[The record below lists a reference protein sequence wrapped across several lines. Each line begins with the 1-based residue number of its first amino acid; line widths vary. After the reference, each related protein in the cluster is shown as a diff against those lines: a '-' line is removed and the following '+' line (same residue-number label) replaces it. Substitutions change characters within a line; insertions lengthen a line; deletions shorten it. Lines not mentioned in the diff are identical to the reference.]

1 MKITNSTPSRTRTV
15 LGETYS
21 IHQPFTAE
29 HFSGA
34 EELGVS
40 ASGVAQQ
47 MNQVFAENVGNN
59 VASRI
64 RNADKNG
71 TARPTQ
77 ADVDALVAAYDFT
90 GSRASVGSSGSLFDR
105 LFFKNASAFIRKLVK
120 RKGYRDLPAPVTVAK
135 KDEAPKAGQI
145 SFEDF
150 EAEVVRLVEG
160 DGPWAEVEAFAN
172 VRSDLIED
180 TQAEEADVCRR
191 QQEAESKLSGLGL

>member
-105 LFFKNASAFIRKLVK
+105 LFFKNASAFIRKLIK

>member
-1 MKITNSTPSRTRTV
+1 MKITDSTPRRNRTI
-15 LGETYS
+15 LGDTYS
-21 IHQPFTAE
+21 IPQPFTAE

-47 MNQVFAENVGNN
+47 CNQVFAENIGNN

-64 RNADKNG
+64 RNAEKNG

-77 ADVDALVAAYDFT
+77 ADIDALVAAYDFT
-90 GSRASVGSSGSLFDR
+90 GSRASAGASGSLFDR

-120 RKGYRDLPAPVTVAK
+120 RKGYRDLPAPVVVAK
-135 KDEAPKAGQI
+135 KDEEPKTGQI
-145 SFEDF
+145 SFADF

-160 DGPWAEVEAFAN
+160 DGPWSEVEAFVA
-172 VRSDLIED
+172 VRDGLIED
-180 TQAEEADVCRR
+180 TQAEEADVRKR
-191 QQEAESKLSGLGL
+191 EQEAESKLSGLGL

>member
-1 MKITNSTPSRTRTV
+1 MKITDSTPSRNRTV
-15 LGETYS
+15 LGEVYS
-21 IHQPFTAE
+21 IPQPFTAE

-47 MNQVFAENVGNN
+47 MNQVLAENIGNN

-64 RNADKNG
+64 RNADKNS

-90 GSRASVGSSGSLFDR
+90 GSRASAGSSGSLFDR
-105 LFFKNASAFIRKLVK
+105 LFFKNASAFIRKLIK

-135 KDEAPKAGQI
+135 KDEAPKDGQI

-150 EAEVVRLVEG
+150 ETEVIRLVEG

-180 TQAEEADVCRR
+180 TLAEEAVVRGR
-191 QQEAESKLSGLGL
+191 QQEAESKLSSLGL

>member
-1 MKITNSTPSRTRTV
+1 MKITDSTPSRNRTV
-15 LGETYS
+15 LGEVYA
-21 IHQPFTAE
+21 IPQPFTAE
-29 HFSGA
+29 HFAGA

-47 MNQVFAENVGNN
+47 MNQVLAENIGNN
-59 VASRI
+59 IASRT
-64 RNADKNG
+64 RNADKNS

-90 GSRASVGSSGSLFDR
+90 GSRASAGSSGSLFDR
-105 LFFKNASAFIRKLVK
+105 LFFKNASAFIRKLIK

-180 TQAEEADVCRR
+180 TQAEEADVRRR

>member
-1 MKITNSTPSRTRTV
+1 MKITDSTPSRNRTV
-15 LGETYS
+15 LGEVYA
-21 IHQPFTAE
+21 IPQPFTAE

-71 TARPTQ
+71 TPRPTQ

-90 GSRASVGSSGSLFDR
+90 GSRASAGSSGSLFDR

-120 RKGYRDLPAPVTVAK
+120 RKGYRDLPAPVTIAK
-135 KDEAPKAGQI
+135 KDEAPKVGQI

-180 TQAEEADVCRR
+180 TQAEEADVRRR